1 MTTRYSPLRV
11 VVLAHDDMN
20 LLDFTGPVQ
29 TLFTASR
36 RHSGAGQ
43 ALYEVIVASESG
55 GLVTTSSG
63 VQVMTVGLSAL
74 EDLAI
79 DTLIAP
85 GGCKGDEYYTPPGLV
100 AWIRRRSPAVRR
112 LCSVCTGAFLLAAA
126 GQLDGRRVAT
136 HWEWAARLQAA
147 YPGIE
152 VDPDRIFIRDGGVWT
167 SAGVTAGI
175 DLTLALVEADFG
187 HKVAIDTARQLVM
200 FMKRTGGQSQFSAP
214 LSAQDGEYDDFVEL
228 HAWVAAHLAEDLR
241 IERLAEYVRMS
252 PRHFAR
258 VYLAKSGR
266 TPAKMVES
274 LRLEAARRL
283 LEETD
288 LPLKR
293 IAAITGHADEQ
304 NLRRIFLR
312 RMSVNPSEYRS
323 RFSAHDA
330 GVESSKTASS
340 SCA

>member
-1 MTTRYSPLRV
+1 MTIRYASLRV
-11 VVLAHDDMN
+11 VVLAHEDMN

-29 TLFTASR
+29 TLFTASQ
-36 RHSGAGQ
+36 RHAADGPP
-43 ALYEVIVASESG
+43 LYDVIVASESG

-63 VQVMTVGLSAL
+63 VQIMTVALSTL
-74 EDLAI
+74 EGLAI

-85 GGCKGDEYYTPPGLV
+85 GGCKGDTYYAAPGLV
-100 AWIRRRSPAVRR
+100 AWIRRRSPGLRR
-112 LCSVCTGAFLLAAA
+112 VCSVCTGAFLLAAA

-136 HWEWAARLQAA
+136 HWAWTARLQDA
-147 YPGIE
+147 YPTID
-152 VDPDRIFIRDGGVWT
+152 VDPDKIFIRDGAVWT

-175 DLTLALVEADFG
+175 DLTLALIEADFG

-214 LSAQDGEYDDFVEL
+214 LSAQDGEYDDFVDL
-228 HAWVAAHLAEDLR
+228 HAWVATHLADDLR
-241 IERLAEYVRMS
+241 IERLAEYVNMS
-252 PRHFAR
+252 PRNFAR

-274 LRLEAARRL
+274 LRLEAARRM

-293 IAAITGHADEQ
+293 IAALTGHVDEQ
-304 NLRRIFLR
+304 NLRRTFLR
-312 RMSVNPSEYRS
+312 RMAVTPNEYRH
-323 RFSAHDA
+323 RFSAHDE
-330 GVESSKTASS
+330 VVST
-340 SCA
+340 

>member
-1 MTTRYSPLRV
+1 MEKGEQKMTTRYASLRV

-43 ALYEVIVASESG
+43 PLYEVIVASESG

-63 VQVMTVGLSAL
+63 VQLMTVGLSAL
-74 EDLAI
+74 EGLAI
-79 DTLIAP
+79 DTVIAP
-85 GGCKGDEYYTPPGLV
+85 GGCKGDEYDTPPALV
-100 AWIRRRSPAVRR
+100 AWIRRRASGVRR

-136 HWEWAARLQAA
+136 HWEWAARLQDAH
-147 YPGIE
+147 PRID
-152 VDPDRIFIRDGGVWT
+152 VDPDRIFIRDGSVWT

-187 HKVAIDTARQLVM
+187 HKIAIDTARQLVM

-214 LSAQDGEYDDFVEL
+214 LSAQEGEYDDFVEL
-228 HAWVAAHLAEDLR
+228 HAWVAGHLAEDLH
-241 IERLAEYVRMS
+241 IERLAEHVNMS
-252 PRHFAR
+252 PRNFAR

-266 TPAKMVES
+266 TPAKMVET

-288 LPLKR
+288 LPFKR
-293 IAAITGHADEQ
+293 IAALTGHIDEQ
-304 NLRRIFLR
+304 NLRRTFLR
-312 RMSVNPSEYRS
+312 RMSVTPSDYRN
-323 RFSAHDA
+323 RFSAHDEL
-330 GVESSKTASS
+330 VSN
-340 SCA
+340 

>member
-1 MTTRYSPLRV
+1 MRTRYSALRM
-11 VVLAHDDMN
+11 VVLAHEDMN
-20 LLDFTGPVQ
+20 LLDLTGPVQ

-36 RHSGAGQ
+36 RHAGAGQ
-43 ALYEVIVASESG
+43 PLYEVIVASESG

-63 VQVMTVGLSAL
+63 VQIMTVGLAAL
-74 EDLAI
+74 EGLAI
-79 DTLIAP
+79 DTLLAP
-85 GGCKGDEYYTPPGLV
+85 GGCKGDAFYTPPGLV
-100 AWIRRRSPAVRR
+100 AWIRRRSSSVRR

-136 HWEWAARLQAA
+136 HWEWAERLQNA
-147 YPGIE
+147 YPTID
-152 VDPDRIFIRDGGVWT
+152 VDPDRIFIRDGAVWT

-241 IERLAEYVRMS
+241 IERLAEYVNMS
-252 PRHFAR
+252 PRNFAR

-266 TPAKMVES
+266 TPAKMVET
-274 LRLEAARRL
+274 LRLDAARRL

-293 IAAITGHADEQ
+293 IATLTGHVDEQ
-304 NLRRIFLR
+304 NLRRTFLR
-312 RMSVNPSEYRS
+312 RMSVAPSEYRQ
-323 RFSAHDA
+323 RFSAHEKA
-330 GVESSKTASS
+330 MST
-340 SCA
+340 

>member
-1 MTTRYSPLRV
+1 MKTGYSSLRV
-11 VVLAHDDMN
+11 VVLAHEDMN

-36 RHSGAGQ
+36 RHSAAGQ
-43 ALYEVIVASESG
+43 SLYELIVASESG
-55 GLVTTSSG
+55 GLVATSSG
-63 VQVMTVGLSAL
+63 VQVMTVGLSTL
-74 EDLAI
+74 DGLAI

-85 GGCKGDEYYTPPGLV
+85 GGCKGDEYYTSPGLI
-100 AWIRRRSPAVRR
+100 AWIRRRAPGVRR

-136 HWEWAARLQAA
+136 HWEWAERLQNAHPA
-147 YPGIE
+147 ID
-152 VDPDRIFIRDGGVWT
+152 VDPDRIFIRDGAVWT

-214 LSAQDGEYDDFVEL
+214 LSAQHGEHDDFVEL
-228 HAWVAAHLAEDLR
+228 HAWIAAHLAEDLR
-241 IERLAEYVRMS
+241 IERLAEYVSMS
-252 PRHFAR
+252 PRNFAR
-258 VYLAKSGR
+258 VYLAKSGC
-266 TPAKMVES
+266 TPARMVET

-293 IAAITGHADEQ
+293 IAALTGHIDEQ
-304 NLRRIFLR
+304 NLRRTFLR
-312 RMSVNPSEYRS
+312 RMSVTPSEYRS
-323 RFSAHDA
+323 RFSAHEEL
-330 GVESSKTASS
+330 VSN
-340 SCA
+340 

>member
-1 MTTRYSPLRV
+1 MTTRYSTLRA
-11 VVLAHDDMN
+11 VVLAHEDMN
-20 LLDFTGPVQ
+20 LLDLTGPVQ

-36 RHSGAGQ
+36 RHSGTGQ
-43 ALYEVIVASESG
+43 PLYEVIVASESG

-63 VQVMTVGLSAL
+63 VQVMTVGLAAL
-74 EDLAI
+74 EGLAI

-100 AWIRRRSPAVRR
+100 AWIRRRSSSVRR

-136 HWEWAARLQAA
+136 HWEWAERLQHA
-147 YPGIE
+147 YPTID
-152 VDPDRIFIRDGGVWT
+152 VDPDRIFIRDDAIWT

-228 HAWVAAHLAEDLR
+228 HAWVTAHLAEDLR
-241 IERLAEYVRMS
+241 IERLAEYVNMS
-252 PRHFAR
+252 PRNFAR

-266 TPAKMVES
+266 TPAKMVET

-293 IAAITGHADEQ
+293 IATLTGHIDEQ
-304 NLRRIFLR
+304 NLRRTFLR
-312 RMSVNPSEYRS
+312 RMSVAPSEYRH
-323 RFSAHDA
+323 RFSAHEKA
-330 GVESSKTASS
+330 MSI
-340 SCA
+340 